1 MIARGNQPVF
11 AVECKTGERDLSRN
25 IPYFAARSNIPVFYQ
40 VHAGAKDIEFA
51 ASRARIL
58 PLTTL
63 ARILKV

>member
-58 PLTTL
+58 PLTML
-63 ARILKV
+63 ASILKV